1 MASIMSPVVVR
12 HFPYLMGRRGRVE
25 INPIVVGGK

>member
-1 MASIMSPVVVR
+1 MASAMFHVVVR

-25 INPIVVGGK
+25 TNPRVVRGK